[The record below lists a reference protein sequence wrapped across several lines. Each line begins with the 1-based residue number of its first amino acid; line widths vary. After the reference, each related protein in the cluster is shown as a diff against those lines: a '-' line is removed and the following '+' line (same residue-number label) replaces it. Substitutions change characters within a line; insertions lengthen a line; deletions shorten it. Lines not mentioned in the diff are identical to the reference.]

1 MCTLVPWPANK
12 FARRWLHCLFNFF
25 FFYWPNKKKSH
36 CRIEVDVTDTN
47 AHTHNSVSLNF
58 MHAEGV
64 HNTSLPDCRLLPW
77 NKNKSDVDL
86 CCKWTDCVCVETRQ
100 TSVWKLYDLLSK
112 GIVCVS
118 YFLPGNLK
126 FSVLAKKLH
135 NPRKWQQKFHGQ
147 VMTSKA
153 WCYFS
158 Q

>member
-1 MCTLVPWPANK
+1 MCTLDVHWQISLLDVD
-12 FARRWLHCLFNFF
+12 FIVFLTFSI
-25 FFYWPNKKKSH
+25 FYWPNKKKSH

-64 HNTSLPDCRLLPW
+64 HNTSLPDSRLLPW

-100 TSVWKLYDLLSK
+100 TSVRKLYDLLSK

-135 NPRKWQQKFHGQ
+135 NPRKWQQRFHGQ